1 VFYQELL
8 TTSEATEEEAWELV
22 SGCIKKIFED
32 LRRVRATAANATSE
46 INPSSKCAT
55 YLWALIQSHRI
66 MKEYIDARFRN
77 HPSIA
82 PVIILHVFKTRVT
95 QVSHNNNVK
104 RLEGRIAKLESAG
117 NKNPKGGP
125 KAGRDADVD
134 KNQARNWLPAITSS
148 QGRKRLFEATE
159 PAEYS
164 AYGITFGKF
173 ETVSDLSSSC
183 CVIVAGWP
191 TWCIGLHLRC
201 WNLKF
206 VFHKDSQWAS
216 HISSWFPGAVVIDI
230 RDIESTVMFNEVD
243 HWFSDVEPPRKF
255 GLWYTATKTITS
267 LRRLRHIPAAGWKME
282 QHEITHLSTGG
293 VTDGRWT
300 LYHYVKEENHQVK
313 IYH

>member
-1 VFYQELL
+1 
-8 TTSEATEEEAWELV
+8 
-22 SGCIKKIFED
+22 
-32 LRRVRATAANATSE
+32 
-46 INPSSKCAT
+46 
-55 YLWALIQSHRI
+55 
-66 MKEYIDARFRN
+66 M
-77 HPSIA
+77 
-82 PVIILHVFKTRVT
+82 
-95 QVSHNNNVK
+95 
-104 RLEGRIAKLESAG
+104 
-117 NKNPKGGP
+117 
-125 KAGRDADVD
+125 
-134 KNQARNWLPAITSS
+134 
-148 QGRKRLFEATE
+148 LFEATE
-159 PAEYS
+159 PAGYS

-173 ETVSDLSSSC
+173 ETVSNLSSTC
-183 CVIVAGWP
+183 GVIVAGWP

-206 VFHKDSQWAS
+206 VIHKDSQWAS

-313 IYH
+313 DACYRAPRTAHTPSTQQKSCP